1 MAHSDLRVRRLR
13 TLAQLDPP
21 ERLFQRPAS
30 LAVARFLGI
39 PNLVAGSMAGG
50 HFVSVLGR
58 IPLPDGPP
66 AGPATAA
73 FGSGALHPDP
83 SGLLRGIVRVV
94 RHGPRGATLRVEIGG
109 LEREATA
116 PTGAMPGLGA
126 ELSLGLETDRVS
138 VFPGRIDV

>member
-1 MAHSDLRVRRLR
+1 
-13 TLAQLDPP
+13 LAQLDPP
-21 ERLFQRPAS
+21 ERLFHRPAS

-39 PNLVAGSMAGG
+39 PNLVAGSIAAG
-50 HFVSVLGR
+50 HFVSVPGR
-58 IPLPDGPP
+58 IPLRNGPP